1 MLVVIYIKT
10 YEKGGL
16 MNSQTN
22 ANYRDISKRKEINLK
37 DHFTIIKKRLW
48 ILVLLTFITTSIG
61 MIKNTFFVTPL
72 YQSTT
77 RIIIGA
83 DELMITNLKVL
94 MRDSSVLQLVV
105 NSLGIN
111 RSPEGLAQQISVN
124 SVENSQIVSIS
135 VVDTDPKIAAEIANT
150 TANIFK
156 DEIPNII
163 GFNNVK
169 LLTAAKINPFPINPA
184 QNSTIIMFALAG
196 LVIGIGIIYFL
207 DTLDDSVRSN
217 EDIEN
222 LLGLTVLGNVSRM
235 NKKSMKKK
243 NSKVKNIEL
252 RGETVGS

>member
-1 MLVVIYIKT
+1 
-10 YEKGGL
+10 

-22 ANYRDISKRKEINLK
+22 ANYRDISRRKEINLK

-48 ILVLLTFITTSIG
+48 ILVLLTIITTSIG
-61 MIKNTFFVTPL
+61 MIKNTYFVTPL

-94 MRDSSVLQLVV
+94 MRDSSVLQLVA

-135 VVDTDPKIAAEIANT
+135 VIDTDPKIAAEIANT

-163 GFNNVK
+163 GFDNVK

-207 DTLDDSVRSN
+207 DSLDDSIKSN

-222 LLGLTVLGNVSRM
+222 MLGLTVLGNVSRM

-252 RGETVGS
+252 RGETIGS

>member
-1 MLVVIYIKT
+1 VIYIKT

-22 ANYRDISKRKEINLK
+22 ANYRDISRRKEINLK

-48 ILVLLTFITTSIG
+48 ILILLTFITTSIG

-94 MRDSSVLQLVV
+94 MRDSSVLQLVA

-135 VVDTDPKIAAEIANT
+135 VIDTDPKIAAEIANT

-163 GFNNVK
+163 GFDNVK

-207 DTLDDSVRSN
+207 DSLDDSIRSN

-222 LLGLTVLGNVSRM
+222 LLGLTLLGNISKM

-243 NSKVKNIEL
+243 KSKVENIEL
-252 RGETVGS
+252 RGETIGS